1 MDNNV
6 LIHDCIER
14 HSATIYRDVDASEL
28 AIEEQHPGWLHIP
41 AQALCFAYLCADA
54 SGRGRQPGFDAVP
67 DHG

>member
-1 MDNNV
+1 VDNNV

-14 HSATIYRDVDASEL
+14 HSATIYRDVD
-28 AIEEQHPGWLHIP
+28 GWLHIP